1 MHEEGLDDHKLFNT
15 GRRKPWLNILKKNK
29 EIKTKSRWYGL
40 TPFSYTIDLVI
51 FEEAEVTSS
60 FHFHLR
66 VLIYFHAFL
75 RP

>member
-1 MHEEGLDDHKLFNT
+1 MIINYSIQVGEN
-15 GRRKPWLNILKKNK
+15 LNSIFLKKNR

-40 TPFSYTIDLVI
+40 TPFSYVIDLVI